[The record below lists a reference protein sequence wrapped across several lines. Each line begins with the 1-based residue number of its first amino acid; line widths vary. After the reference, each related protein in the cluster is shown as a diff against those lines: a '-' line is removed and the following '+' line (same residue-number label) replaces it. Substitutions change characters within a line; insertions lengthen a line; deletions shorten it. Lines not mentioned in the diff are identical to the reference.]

1 MYRFLALLLF
11 LIGLYPSPA
20 QSQSSRGQ
28 TKNGK
33 PVGVWEYYDGKELGL
48 RFDHDSSRIQFVR
61 PDTASYLVLVDSV
74 WKAHKLDRAPRL
86 LGSRE
91 ELLMA
96 IGRQLRYPTIGDI
109 ANKVTGTVVLTY
121 VIDQYGNKTT
131 PIATTTP
138 TLSLAEEVY
147 RVVESIP
154 IRYLPAVYQGKPTPV
169 KIAFVVRFI
178 ACKTNEECQKT
189 GNALALSVPMPPGSV
204 GEMIVTLKTYR

>member
-1 MYRFLALLLF
+1 MSRFLSLLLLF
-11 LIGLYPSPA
+11 IGLYPLSA

-48 RFDHDSSRIQFVR
+48 KFDHDSSRIQYVR

-74 WKAHKLDRAPRL
+74 WKAQKLDRAPRL
-86 LGSRE
+86 LGSHG

-96 IGRQLRYPTIGDI
+96 MGKKLRYPTIGDI
-109 ANKVTGTVVLTY
+109 ANRVTGTVVLTY

-138 TLSLAEEVY
+138 TVSLAEEVY

-154 IRYLPAVYQGKPTPV
+154 IRYLPAIYRGRPTPV
-169 KIAFVVRFI
+169 KVAFVVRFI
-178 ACKTNEECQKT
+178 ACKTKEECQKT
-189 GNALALSVPMPPGSV
+189 GKALALSVPMPPGSI
-204 GEMIVTLKTYR
+204 GEMIVTLNTY